1 MVNAFEPAAQV
12 SVTRRALGI
21 ALANSDADAV
31 ARLASC
37 CRALRDDARCAPRL
51 IFGPESAIWRVGA
64 AADGDGDD
72 DAGSGDENENENE
85 NLRAES
91 RGPDAPRS
99 ASAGL
104 ASKAGAPLS
113 ADDVLI
119 AVVTRHRPGRLRRLV
134 LAPPPPGPLVT
145 SRAVETG
152 PTFVGLLPATV
163 QFCWEVQSNLTCVW
177 AEPGALRPNPEG
189 HTAAARGVIP
199 VDSDAARVL
208 CTRGACSQVPV
219 AAHRV
224 GVFAPN
230 VVKLALG
237 AAAKME
243 DDALRAILRACASLR
258 SLEITDA
265 ADALRGDA
273 WGRAD
278 AADAPAE
285 VPALERLRLARCRG
299 LRAVRVRAPKLEVFS
314 ATDCDALE
322 RLDVGGD
329 AGGRPA
335 ESEAGRARDLSPL
348 PAMRA
353 VVLGRFTPGS
363 SNAPAD
369 ALEKSSV
376 RENSSLASELAALV
390 RRCPRLERLSV
401 PASAAPGSEAEA
413 VEEWSDVLASS
424 CAGTL
429 KRLCFQRPVT
439 PTGLLLLVAGAQAQA
454 LEAVFVAA
462 LCVAAPGAAR
472 VGGAPA
478 ASSLPPTEAN
488 AVADDIA
495 GVVAM
500 CPELT
505 ALTFVD
511 PGPRAEA
518 GAAETRARCAA
529 SAELAR
535 GALLGRCRVAE
546 EEAPGRAPL
555 ATDIARDFAGEA
567 AAVRLGTADARC
579 EGGLSE
585 ILREC
590 DECEDA

>member
-1 MVNAFEPAAQV
+1 M
-12 SVTRRALGI
+12 
-21 ALANSDADAV
+21 
-31 ARLASC
+31 
-37 CRALRDDARCAPRL
+37 
-51 IFGPESAIWRVGA
+51 
-64 AADGDGDD
+64 
-72 DAGSGDENENENE
+72 
-85 NLRAES
+85 
-91 RGPDAPRS
+91 
-99 ASAGL
+99 
-104 ASKAGAPLS
+104 
-113 ADDVLI
+113 
-119 AVVTRHRPGRLRRLV
+119 
-134 LAPPPPGPLVT
+134 
-145 SRAVETG
+145 
-152 PTFVGLLPATV
+152 
-163 QFCWEVQSNLTCVW
+163 
-177 AEPGALRPNPEG
+177 EG
-189 HTAAARGVIP
+189 
-199 VDSDAARVL
+199 
-208 CTRGACSQVPV
+208 
-219 AAHRV
+219 
-224 GVFAPN
+224 
-230 VVKLALG
+230 
-237 AAAKME
+237 
-243 DDALRAILRACASLR
+243 
-258 SLEITDA
+258 
-265 ADALRGDA
+265 
-273 WGRAD
+273 
-278 AADAPAE
+278 
-285 VPALERLRLARCRG
+285 
-299 LRAVRVRAPKLEVFS
+299 
-314 ATDCDALE
+314 
-322 RLDVGGD
+322 
-329 AGGRPA
+329 
-335 ESEAGRARDLSPL
+335 
-348 PAMRA
+348 
-353 VVLGRFTPGS
+353 
-363 SNAPAD
+363 
-369 ALEKSSV
+369 
-376 RENSSLASELAALV
+376 
-390 RRCPRLERLSV
+390 
-401 PASAAPGSEAEA
+401 EAEA